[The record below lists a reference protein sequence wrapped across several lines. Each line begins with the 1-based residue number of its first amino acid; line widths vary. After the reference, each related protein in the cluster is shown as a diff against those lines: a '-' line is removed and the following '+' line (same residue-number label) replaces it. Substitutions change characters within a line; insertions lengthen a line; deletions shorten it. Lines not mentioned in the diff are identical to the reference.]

1 MEELAEV
8 RFFMSVDKNFFD
20 DPTDWLND
28 SLGLQEGD
36 QELSGDEE
44 DTGYVLYLPDDTQ
57 PDPNNEPFEVQEEVN
72 TTEVQDFDD
81 TNAPASKNDQQDGRE
96 AVRVKLQIHGR
107 YHKNATVRKI
117 GRPVGRTICSQCGQD
132 GHNKTSCARKRKRD

>member
-8 RFFMSVDKNFFD
+8 RFFMSEDGNLYDKNLFD
-20 DPTDWLND
+20 GPLNVV
-28 SLGLQEGD
+28 EE
-36 QELSGDEE
+36 ELNPLEEEE
-44 DTGYVLYLPDDTQ
+44 DFNDFLCLLDSPES
-57 PDPNNEPFEVQEEVN
+57 DPNNEPFEVQEEVN

-96 AVRVKLQIHGR
+96 AVRTKLQIHGR
-107 YHKNATVRKI
+107 YHKNATVRI
-117 GRPVGRTICSQCGQD
+117 IDREVGSTTCSHCGQD

>member
-8 RFFMSVDKNFFD
+8 RFFMSEDENLYDENLFNG
-20 DPTDWLND
+20 PLNVV
-28 SLGLQEGD
+28 EE
-36 QELSGDEE
+36 ELNPPEEEE
-44 DTGYVLYLPDDTQ
+44 DFNDFLCLLDSPES
-57 PDPNNEPFEVQEEVN
+57 DPNNEPFEVQEEVN

-96 AVRVKLQIHGR
+96 AVRTKLQIHGR
-107 YHKNATVRKI
+107 YHKNATVRI
-117 GRPVGRTICSQCGQD
+117 IDREVGSTTCSHCGQD